1 MSTLRDAGTLRDAM
15 DIRLDF
21 LHMLSNQ
28 YDDMTIRDFPMPR
41 DLFDRKDAPA
51 AASLFEAL
59 HTFRDVAGYDL
70 TFLPPGEALARA
82 KREVEDAAET
92 HRDAN
97 PFKKAEIVDL
107 GLCSGRSYGALRLA
121 RDPKRPP
128 KLDWK
133 DAVALA
139 KGLAELIEENALW
152 RGELAR
158 REGQLGAKEARLC
171 PEEAAQ
177 DSIAARLR
185 EVLRTGA
192 GALGAFDAA
201 GIYLLDEKTHELKT
215 RAVWGLPEDRYLA
228 PARPLRGARGELE
241 ALMGSAVAVN
251 DDYLAEEWRV
261 PETFPCAFCAP
272 LVSEES
278 VLGVVWFFANKRRE
292 LAERE
297 METLRLVSDRIVDEL
312 QREARA
318 LSSLPSREDADV
330 EVIER
335 DLREWARAI
344 LKPKTR

>member
-1 MSTLRDAGTLRDAM
+1 M
-15 DIRLDF
+15 
-21 LHMLSNQ
+21 
-28 YDDMTIRDFPMPR
+28 
-41 DLFDRKDAPA
+41 
-51 AASLFEAL
+51 
-59 HTFRDVAGYDL
+59 
-70 TFLPPGEALARA
+70 
-82 KREVEDAAET
+82 
-92 HRDAN
+92 
-97 PFKKAEIVDL
+97 

-335 DLREWARAI
+335 ELQEWARAI